1 MTNAHHPYL
10 NNLTPLRG
18 IAAIWVAVFH
28 FRNDGNIFSRL
39 TTVTLLRKGYLMV
52 DLFFIMSGFIIL
64 HVYGESFAEE
74 ISRRNLRRFMVA
86 RVARIYPLHIF
97 TLLFLI
103 VTTIFTWQWN
113 ETNDPAAIP
122 TNIFLLQSFGIHD
135 TVTWNTPSWSL
146 SAEWAAY
153 LVFPLLA
160 VFLRKTEKTA
170 WLILIVFVAISY
182 FFLVYWLPFSKS
194 GVSQH
199 RPVQHKLDVINS
211 YAFLR
216 GTAGFTSGMLA
227 YQLYKKDSIRRFF
240 GKDIMALF
248 FIAATLLC
256 MHTGLNDLLIV
267 ASFVGLT
274 LSFASNCGAIHKT
287 CSLPPA
293 QFIGKVSYSIYLMQ
307 TIVTLFFINFL
318 DLPGLKSVLPPLKSG
333 LFFPGLFY
341 TLFYLI
347 ILVIL
352 SSITYNGLEN
362 PCRNFINRNFR
373 KYSQPAQD

>member
-28 FRNDGNIFSRL
+28 FRNDGNIFARL
-39 TTVTLLRKGYLMV
+39 TTVMLLRKGYLMV

-64 HVYGESFAEE
+64 HVYGDSFAEN
-74 ISRRNLRRFMVA
+74 ISRQNLRRFMVA

-97 TLLFLI
+97 TLLFLV

-122 TNIFLLQSFGIHD
+122 TNIFLLQSFGIHN

-153 LVFPLLA
+153 MVFPLLA
-160 VFLRKTEKTA
+160 VFMHKTEKPA
-170 WLILIVFVAISY
+170 RLILTVFVIITY
-182 FFLVYWLPFSKS
+182 LFLVYWLPSKS
-194 GVSQH
+194 GANQH

-216 GTAGFTSGMLA
+216 GIAGFTLGMLA
-227 YQLYKKDSIRRFF
+227 YALYKKSSIRSLFS
-240 GKDIMALF
+240 KDIIALF
-248 FIAATLLC
+248 FIAAALLC
-256 MHTGLNDLLIV
+256 MHNGLNDLLII

-274 LSFASNCGAIHKT
+274 LSFASNSGAIHKT
-287 CSLPPA
+287 CSLRPA

-307 TIVTLFFINFL
+307 TIVTLFFIDFL

-341 TLFYLI
+341 TLTYLF

-352 SSITYNGLEN
+352 SSVTYNGLEN
-362 PCRNFINRNFR
+362 PCRNFINRNYR
-373 KYSQPAQD
+373 KYSRPAQD